1 MARKPEQTKKV
12 LDYQKRAEECA
23 SWAQSAVNVQ
33 ARDVFAKMEAYW
45 RKRAKMEQTA
55 GGTADKA
62 EAPLVPDKPWR
73 TREPIR

>member
-1 MARKPEQTKKV
+1 MARKPEPPKKV

-33 ARDVFAKMEAYW
+33 ARDVFAKMETYW
-45 RKRAKMEQTA
+45 RKRAKSMEGA
-55 GGTADKA
+55 TADKAA